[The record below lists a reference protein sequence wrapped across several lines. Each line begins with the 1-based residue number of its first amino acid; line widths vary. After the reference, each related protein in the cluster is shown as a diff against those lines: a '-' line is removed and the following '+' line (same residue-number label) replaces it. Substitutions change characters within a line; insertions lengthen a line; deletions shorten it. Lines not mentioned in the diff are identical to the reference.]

1 MDQGRAEQNFKLGP
15 HLSPVASR
23 NAVGSGSAQI
33 VILNLVHDLIKYAR
47 DEEKVLVG
55 LRTLLDLE
63 LRTVLPGLQHHVVQN
78 DLHEQEVYDLR
89 LLKTPIQSQ
98 IAVRIRDADNLCFFR
113 REHSVLHKGP
123 MLAEEKHDAADLLEA
138 RIFAQLL
145 QALN

>member
-78 DLHEQEVYDLR
+78 DLHEQEVDDLR

-98 IAVRIRDADNLCFFR
+98 IAVRI
-113 REHSVLHKGP
+113 
-123 MLAEEKHDAADLLEA
+123 
-138 RIFAQLL
+138 
-145 QALN
+145 